1 LIATSRFVSPPRS
14 QLGSLR
20 QPLTAGEKKVFQFF
34 DEHLDQ
40 EWEIYIQPHL
50 NGLRP
55 DFVLLNPNV
64 GIAVFEVKDWNL
76 DSMSYWMEQREER
89 PPELM
94 ARGKECVTFSH
105 QSDNPIEKVRSYKKE
120 IYELYCPRLKQRG
133 GFSAIT
139 AGVIFPF
146 ADDDRVKALFRPSLE
161 YHNMHEFPQ
170 YNPLS
175 GCRALAEGDIKSVF
189 PESTRK
195 FSYQMNTDMA
205 KDVRNWLIEPDAA
218 ATQRRPIELD
228 KNQRSFVSSR
238 TESGYRIGGYEVQ
251 RVQENR

>member
-1 LIATSRFVSPPRS
+1 
-14 QLGSLR
+14 
-20 QPLTAGEKKVFQFF
+20 
-34 DEHLDQ
+34 
-40 EWEIYIQPHL
+40 
-50 NGLRP
+50 
-55 DFVLLNPNV
+55 
-64 GIAVFEVKDWNL
+64 
-76 DSMSYWMEQREER
+76 MSYWMEQREGR

-94 ARGKECVTFSH
+94 ARGKEGITFSH

-120 IYELYCPRLKQRG
+120 VYELYCPRLKQRG

-146 ADDDRVKALFRPSLE
+146 ADDDRVRALFRPSLE

-175 GCRALAEGDIKSVF
+175 GCIALAEVDIKSVF

-228 KNQRSFVSSR
+228 KNQRTFVTSR
-238 TESGYRIGGYEVQ
+238 TESGYRRIRGAAGSGKSLILAARAAEILGQGKEVLVVTFNITLLHYLMDVAVRWPNAQ
-251 RVQENR
+251 CPMPEDGLGLM